1 LDFDSERK
9 IDSLTKKRNDMPK
22 VKMKRQNIQMD
33 MTAMCDVAF
42 LLLTFFILTT
52 KFRPNEAVQVDIPA
66 STAQIPLPAS
76 DILMIAVGKVGN
88 EKDDRIFFG
97 VDDQNTRMAMLDEL
111 ATKFNFTVD
120 GDMQK
125 RFKLLD
131 QFGVPLEQLPQLLK
145 MSPEELANFKQPGI
159 LCNPDAKLMAGQIGV
174 DTAKNQ
180 LGELIIMAR
189 TINPKLRIAIKAD
202 KDAQYG
208 RVDDV
213 IETLRKTNSN
223 RFNLITSAKASAE

>member
-1 LDFDSERK
+1 
-9 IDSLTKKRNDMPK
+9 MPK
-22 VKMKRQNIQMD
+22 IKMKRQNIVND

-66 STAQIPLPAS
+66 STAQIPLPES
-76 DILMIAVGKVGN
+76 NILMITVGKVGDS
-88 EKDDRIFFG
+88 KDDRIFFG
-97 VDDQNTRMAMLDEL
+97 IDDQLTRTTLLDEL
-111 ATKFNFTVD
+111 ATKYKFTVTA
-120 GDMQK
+120 DMQK

-131 QFGVPLEQLPQLLK
+131 QFGVPLEQLPELLK
-145 MSPEELANFKQPGI
+145 MAPEELANFKQPGLI
-159 LCNPDAKLMAGQIGV
+159 CNPEAKLMAGQVGS

-189 TINPKLRIAIKAD
+189 TINPELRIAIKAD
-202 KDAQYG
+202 KSSEYG
-208 RVDDV
+208 RIDDV

-223 RFNLITSAKASAE
+223 RFNLITSAKGGGTAPAE

>member
-1 LDFDSERK
+1 
-9 IDSLTKKRNDMPK
+9 MPK
-22 VKMKRQNIQMD
+22 IKMKRQSIRMD

-76 DILMIAVGKVGN
+76 DILMITVGKVGDQ
-88 EKDDRIFFG
+88 KDDRIFFG

-111 ATKFNFTVD
+111 AVKYNFTVD
-120 GDMQK
+120 ANMQK

-131 QFGVPLEQLPQLLK
+131 QFGVPLDQLPQLLK
-145 MSPEELANFKQPGI
+145 MDPTELAKFKQPGLI
-159 LCNPDAKLMAGQIGV
+159 CNPDAKLMAGQVGN

-189 TINPKLRIAIKAD
+189 TLNPKLRIAVKAD
-202 KDAQYG
+202 KSAQYG
-208 RVDDV
+208 RIDDV

-223 RFNLITSAKASAE
+223 RFNLITSAKGGAAPAPAE

>member
-1 LDFDSERK
+1 
-9 IDSLTKKRNDMPK
+9 MPK

-223 RFNLITSAKASAE
+223 RFNLITSAKAGAE

>member
-1 LDFDSERK
+1 
-9 IDSLTKKRNDMPK
+9 MPK

-76 DILMIAVGKVGN
+76 DILMIAVGKVG
-88 EKDDRIFFG
+88 EAKDDRIFFG

-111 ATKFNFTVD
+111 ATKYNFTVD

-131 QFGVPLEQLPQLLK
+131 QFGVPLDQLPQLLK

-159 LCNPDAKLMAGQIGV
+159 LCNPDAKLMAGQVGS

-189 TINPKLRIAIKAD
+189 TLNPKLRIAIKAD
-202 KDAQYG
+202 KNAEYG

>member
-1 LDFDSERK
+1 
-9 IDSLTKKRNDMPK
+9 MPK
-22 VKMKRQNIQMD
+22 VKMKRQSIRMD

-66 STAQIPLPAS
+66 STAQIPLPAK
-76 DILMIAVGKVGN
+76 DILMIAVGKVGDT
-88 EKDDRIFFG
+88 KDDRIFFG
-97 VDDQNTRMAMLDEL
+97 VDDQNTRLALLDEL
-111 ATKFNFTVD
+111 ATKYNFKVD
-120 GDMQK
+120 GEMQK

-131 QFGVPLEQLPQLLK
+131 QFGVPLDQLPQLLK
-145 MSPEELANFKQPGI
+145 LTPEEMANFKQPGI
-159 LCNPDAKLMAGQIGV
+159 VCNPDAKLMAGQVGS

-189 TINPKLRIAIKAD
+189 TINPNLRIAIKAD
-202 KDAQYG
+202 KNAEYG

>member
-1 LDFDSERK
+1 
-9 IDSLTKKRNDMPK
+9 
-22 VKMKRQNIQMD
+22 
-33 MTAMCDVAF
+33 
-42 LLLTFFILTT
+42 
-52 KFRPNEAVQVDIPA
+52 
-66 STAQIPLPAS
+66 
-76 DILMIAVGKVGN
+76 
-88 EKDDRIFFG
+88 
-97 VDDQNTRMAMLDEL
+97 
-111 ATKFNFTVD
+111 
-120 GDMQK
+120 MQK

-131 QFGVPLEQLPQLLK
+131 QFGVPLDQLPNLLK
-145 MSPEELANFKQPGI
+145 LSAEEMASYKQPGI
-159 LCNPDAKLMAGQIGV
+159 LCNPDAKLMAGQVGS

-202 KDAQYG
+202 KNAEYG